1 MIPTPNDGSRPS
13 RLQLDRYATGE
24 LSADEAARLEASLDD
39 PSRAHLAAVE
49 QARADLPPLDVAALR
64 RRAVVEPAAPLAA
77 PANDTRGFR
86 GWWMTGLALA
96 AAVALLVLAP
106 RAFVD
111 PEPSDVIFRGGD
123 LLTMYVVDGG
133 DQEPYVPGT
142 PLGEG
147 DAVGFAVDATGH
159 TSVVLV
165 SVDGDGTLSVFYPE
179 QIADAPHALSGV
191 GRVALPE
198 LVTLDDA
205 PGPEV
210 FVAVLD
216 RPTEEAASEVQR
228 IYQDGGH
235 EGLLAWAAE
244 AAGVDAVEVTRR

>member
-1 MIPTPNDGSRPS
+1 VIPTPNDGSRPS

-24 LSADEAARLEASLDD
+24 LSPDEAARVERSLDD
-39 PSRAHLAAVE
+39 ASRAHLAAVE
-49 QARADLPPLDVAALR
+49 RARAELPPLDVAALR
-64 RRAVVEPAAPLAA
+64 RHAVVETAAPLPA

-86 GWWMTGLALA
+86 RWWLMGLALA
-96 AAVALLVLAP
+96 AAISLFVLVP
-106 RAFVD
+106 RAVD
-111 PEPSDVIFRGGD
+111 PEASDILFRGGD
-123 LLTMYVVDGG
+123 LLTLYVVDGG

-142 PLGEG
+142 ALGEG

-165 SVDGDGTLSVFYPE
+165 SIDGNGTLSVLYPE
-179 QIADAPHALSGV
+179 HVGDAPHALSGV

-216 RPTEEAASEVQR
+216 RPTAEAADDVLR
-228 IYQDGGH
+228 IYQDGGSA
-235 EGLLAWAAE
+235 GLLTWAAE
-244 AAGVDAVEVTRR
+244 TAGVDAVEVTRR